1 MPIWL
6 WYPAVGLSYWLELEM
21 INGLT
26 MQGVGSERSWSF
38 QVELSLLYF
47 CENFSH
53 CFSTALSHHF
63 APPQTHTH
71 MYTHMVQFSAIEH
84 ISCVSYCA
92 EVCAH
97 IFQHQYGRKL
107 SSLFFFPLVN
117 LNNATLQLLGGGAL
131 PVPNTGKSRW
141 KKPFINVKVAAVL
154 QKRTEVNSL
163 STAAQPTRYW
173 DRNTPAGS
181 LWELHCL
188 FLISLQ
194 CFYWN
199 VCPQV
204 SASPVFFHST
214 WGEAQGWVWHHL
226 SFFLNLSN
234 R

>member
-1 MPIWL
+1 MIAVQWSHTFHTCFILSSVMIVVDACVILSNAHL
-6 WYPAVGLSYWLELEM
+6 WHPAVGLSYWLELEM

-117 LNNATLQLLGGGAL
+117 LNNATLQLLGGGPCRFQTLAK
-131 PVPNTGKSRW
+131 VDGKS
-141 KKPFINVKVAAVL
+141 
-154 QKRTEVNSL
+154 
-163 STAAQPTRYW
+163 
-173 DRNTPAGS
+173 
-181 LWELHCL
+181 
-188 FLISLQ
+188 
-194 CFYWN
+194 
-199 VCPQV
+199 
-204 SASPVFFHST
+204 HS
-214 WGEAQGWVWHHL
+214 
-226 SFFLNLSN
+226 
-234 R
+234 

>member
-1 MPIWL
+1 MLLLIRGTHTKQWL
-6 WYPAVGLSYWLELEM
+6 PCNDLTPALYYHSVMIDVDACVILSNTHLWHPAVGLSYWLELEM

-117 LNNATLQLLGGGAL
+117 LNNATLQLLGGG
-131 PVPNTGKSRW
+131 GS
-141 KKPFINVKVAAVL
+141 
-154 QKRTEVNSL
+154 
-163 STAAQPTRYW
+163 
-173 DRNTPAGS
+173 PAGS
-181 LWELHCL
+181 KHW
-188 FLISLQ
+188 Q
-194 CFYWN
+194 K
-199 VCPQV
+199 
-204 SASPVFFHST
+204 
-214 WGEAQGWVWHHL
+214 
-226 SFFLNLSN
+226 
-234 R
+234 